1 MKLAELSPLYE
12 DSAQRIQRRMEQL
25 RLDLRTADDPDSAR
39 QLRRRLTEL
48 QPMLRQCRQLA
59 RPITTTG
66 VTGVMIHSAFDP
78 MDIAG
83 LHQWMQQQAGD
94 NSQRRQ
100 RLLHNL
106 SRAMTEE
113 LTPRQQEML
122 HLYYYEKLNM
132 AQIAGRLGVNKSTV
146 SRTLCRARHRLHH
159 ILQYSL

>member
-1 MKLAELSPLYE
+1 MMHP
-12 DSAQRIQRRMEQL
+12 
-25 RLDLRTADDPDSAR
+25 
-39 QLRRRLTEL
+39 
-48 QPMLRQCRQLA
+48 
-59 RPITTTG
+59 
-66 VTGVMIHSAFDP
+66 AFDP

-83 LHQWMQQQAGD
+83 LRLWMQEEAGD

-113 LTPRQQEML
+113 LTTRQQEML
-122 HLYYYEKLNM
+122 QMYYYEGLNM
-132 AQIAGRLGVNKSTV
+132 TQIAVRLVVNKSTV

>member
-1 MKLAELSPLYE
+1 MIPWISPACT
-12 DSAQRIQRRMEQL
+12 SGC
-25 RLDLRTADDPDSAR
+25 SS
-39 QLRRRLTEL
+39 
-48 QPMLRQCRQLA
+48 
-59 RPITTTG
+59 RPAT
-66 VTGVMIHSAFDP
+66 
-78 MDIAG
+78 
-83 LHQWMQQQAGD
+83 